1 MLYEPSVWM
10 ILPFVGLL
18 GTIALAPLV
27 CPGWWLKHYPK
38 VSVAFALVT
47 LSYYLFVLPHP
58 ARHTVLHTG
67 HEYISFIALIG
78 SLFVVSGGI
87 HISVKGESKPGEN
100 TLFLFIGAVIA
111 NILGTTGAS
120 MLLIRPWIRMNK
132 YRITGFHVVFFIFI
146 VSNVGGC
153 LTPIGDP
160 PLFLGYLKGV
170 PFWWVAEHCFPMWI
184 VGVGTLLL
192 IFYVVDRR
200 NYMKSPKPVR
210 EVLAE
215 PPDVFKIQGLHNII
229 FLAMILGAVFI
240 NDPPFIREVI
250 MVTAAVGSY
259 FTTKKHIHKA
269 NDFNFH
275 PIIEVAV
282 LFFGIFST
290 MMPALDWLKLHAGE
304 LGKPTPSFYFWA
316 TGILS
321 SCLDNA
327 PTYLTFLSSVF
338 GAMIDQNTITA
349 VQNLIQNGGV
359 DLANV
364 SEPIRQ
370 TYLALQ
376 KYHASHLAKGTV
388 TVDEI
393 EIAYLIGNVALND
406 FIVAISVGAVFFGAC
421 TYIGNGPNFMVKSI
435 ADQQK
440 IHAPTFLGFILKYT
454 IPYMLPMLILVWL
467 IFFRK

>member
-1 MLYEPSVWM
+1 MLYEPNEWM

-27 CPGWWLKHYPK
+27 CPDWWSKHYPK
-38 VSVAFALVT
+38 VAFAFAIIT
-47 LSYYLFVLPHP
+47 LSYYLFVLPSP
-58 ARHTVLHTG
+58 AKKTVLHTG

-100 TLFLFIGAVIA
+100 TLFLLIGAVIA
-111 NILGTTGAS
+111 NFLGTTGAS

-132 YRITGFHVVFFIFI
+132 YRITAYHIVFFIFI

-160 PLFLGYLKGV
+160 PLFLGYLKGI
-170 PFWWVAEHCFPMWI
+170 PFWWVLEHCWQMWA
-184 VGVGTLLL
+184 VGVGILLG
-192 IFYVVDRR
+192 IFYVIDKR
-200 NYMKSPKPVR
+200 NYLKAPKPVR
-210 EVLAE
+210 ETLAE
-215 PPDVFKIQGLHNII
+215 PPDVFRLQGLHNII
-229 FLAMILGAVFI
+229 FLIMILGAVFI
-240 NDPPFIREVI
+240 NEPPFVREVI
-250 MVTAAVGSY
+250 MIVAALGSY
-259 FTTKKHIHKA
+259 FTTKRQIHES
-269 NDFNFH
+269 NQFNFH

-304 LGKPTPSFYFWA
+304 LGNPTPAFYFWA
-316 TGILS
+316 TGALS
-321 SCLDNA
+321 SFLDNA

-338 GAMIDQNTITA
+338 GAVISPDVISQ
-349 VQNLIQNGGV
+349 VQHLIQTNGA
-359 DLANV
+359 DIASV
-364 SEPIRQ
+364 SEPVRQ
-370 TYLALQ
+370 TFVVLQ
-376 KYHASHLAKGTV
+376 KYHSSALAKGTV
-388 TVDEI
+388 TLDEI
-393 EIAYLIGNVALND
+393 EIAYLIGNVTLNN
-406 FIVAISVGAVFFGAC
+406 FIVAISIGAVFFGAC

-440 IHAPTFLGFILKYT
+440 IHVPTFLGYIIKYT
-454 IPYMLPMLILVWL
+454 VPYMLPMLAVIWL